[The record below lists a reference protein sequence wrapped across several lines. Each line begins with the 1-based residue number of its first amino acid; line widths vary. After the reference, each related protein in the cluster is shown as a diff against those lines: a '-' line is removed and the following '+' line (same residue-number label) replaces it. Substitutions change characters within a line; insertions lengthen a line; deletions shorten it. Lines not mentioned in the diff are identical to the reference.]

1 MLQDLRTSDAMGKS
15 WLPKSVDFWYRWF
28 STLEPVKWMLE
39 ALLFRKGR
47 FIVFYLWILLCCNSL
62 VLHFSLFPSIGWW
75 DRDQRPQT
83 FVHISGRS
91 GGCSARRLVF
101 GRPKATELAMR
112 KKVNGLLTG
121 DVEALIQA
129 TMASRIRDSF
139 QQTWQHV
146 FFEVDVLFVL
156 QKSWWQRR
164 YVGWV
169 DGFPF
174 KLSRLRTFP

>member
-1 MLQDLRTSDAMGKS
+1 MDA
-15 WLPKSVDFWYRWF
+15 R
-28 STLEPVKWMLE
+28 STLIPRGQVYCGLFVNSS
-39 ALLFRKGR
+39 LLQLVGVTISHYFPPSSD
-47 FIVFYLWILLCCNSL
+47 LSL
-62 VLHFSLFPSIGWW
+62 YGWW

-91 GGCSARRLVF
+91 GGYSARRLVF